1 LEVTLKLPSIFKAER
16 RCHKICIQKNNSI
29 ISTSL
34 IAWFAPASCSSVAL
48 SAVRRTTST
57 NLDLPQ
63 ASTTYMKNNG
73 RFSKQVDKPNEEN
86 SPQKKALTIPTSY
99 QKKC

>member
-1 LEVTLKLPSIFKAER
+1 
-16 RCHKICIQKNNSI
+16 
-29 ISTSL
+29 
-34 IAWFAPASCSSVAL
+34 
-48 SAVRRTTST
+48 
-57 NLDLPQ
+57 
-63 ASTTYMKNNG
+63 MKNNG